1 MRALKSFI
9 FERLTFLKLSS
20 LCLLP
25 QKYIGMLTHHN
36 CRRVRKALKIS
47 VFLVYER
54 LPRFERGLREI
65 LWTIWRPTLSPE
77 SWTKCFDFGAK
88 TSPMTVISFPVEQQ
102 GIMGI
107 TGASRDGCKHGGW
120 LAGRKFI

>member
-1 MRALKSFI
+1 MSD
-9 FERLTFLKLSS
+9 
-20 LCLLP
+20 C
-25 QKYIGMLTHHN
+25 
-36 CRRVRKALKIS
+36 
-47 VFLVYER
+47 
-54 LPRFERGLREI
+54 RGLREVYVKQYVDNMAAD
-65 LWTIWRPTLSPE
+65 SE
-77 SWTKCFDFGAK
+77 SSTKCFDFGAK

>member
-1 MRALKSFI
+1 MRALKSFT
-9 FERLTFLKLSS
+9 FKRLTFLELSS

-25 QKYIGMLTHHN
+25 QKYIGMLTHHS
-36 CRRVRKALKIS
+36 CKRVRKALKIS
-47 VFLVYER
+47 IFLVYER

-65 LWTIWRPTLSPE
+65 LWTIWRP
-77 SWTKCFDFGAK
+77 KCFDFGAK